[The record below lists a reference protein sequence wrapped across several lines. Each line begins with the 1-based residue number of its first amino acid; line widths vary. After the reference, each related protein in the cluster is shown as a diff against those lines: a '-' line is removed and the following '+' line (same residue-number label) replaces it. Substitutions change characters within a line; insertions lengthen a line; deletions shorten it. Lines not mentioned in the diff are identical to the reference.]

1 MIVERQVAFFLW
13 IIHRALLSKKTN
25 TTPTTTTT
33 TAATTTIN
41 LAPHVGTNRRRK
53 RLFKSCGWKWK
64 NTKKLWSQKG
74 ANQTDQSLKMDLSG
88 LFLRSCSQFSTIKTV
103 NSSGIPTHIVRV
115 EGDISDHLSTI
126 RATYFCSKT
135 KDKRNKIFLI

>member
-53 RLFKSCGWKWK
+53 RFSSLVDESEKIQK
-64 NTKKLWSQKG
+64 NSEVKK
-74 ANQTDQSLKMDLSG
+74 
-88 LFLRSCSQFSTIKTV
+88 V
-103 NSSGIPTHIVRV
+103 
-115 EGDISDHLSTI
+115 
-126 RATYFCSKT
+126 
-135 KDKRNKIFLI
+135 

>member
-13 IIHRALLSKKTN
+13 IIHRALLSKKSN

-53 RLFKSCGWKWK
+53 RFSSLVDESEKIQK
-64 NTKKLWSQKG
+64 NSEVKK
-74 ANQTDQSLKMDLSG
+74 
-88 LFLRSCSQFSTIKTV
+88 V
-103 NSSGIPTHIVRV
+103 
-115 EGDISDHLSTI
+115 
-126 RATYFCSKT
+126 
-135 KDKRNKIFLI
+135 